1 MLQCYLALQCLG
13 YIPDTCVNVWK
24 CMMDEIKASVT
35 AALVGLTFP
44 CARDVGI
51 GTLCAARW
59 ALNKLHKD
67 GNVRGQRICAALIL
81 LTAEELR
88 ERYLNERRLR
98 IEYHKDDSHFLVE
111 QLVFG
116 SDPFLVTS
124 ASNKLDE
131 NMRQAISRD

>member
-1 MLQCYLALQCLG
+1 
-13 YIPDTCVNVWK
+13 
-24 CMMDEIKASVT
+24 MMDEIKASVT

-59 ALNKLHKD
+59 AMNKLHKD
-67 GNVRGQRICAALIL
+67 GNVWGQRICAALIL

-98 IEYHKDDSHFLVE
+98 IEYDFLKSSPYTSRMRRAF
-111 QLVFG
+111 QFA
-116 SDPFLVTS
+116 FLLI
-124 ASNKLDE
+124 AKKLLTLHTKILY
-131 NMRQAISRD
+131 Q